1 MLSELSHL
9 QEAMDQLEKHSSD
22 PYSLPPASEQVRTT
36 VFSFSHIVE
45 NTFLFVYRIIACHS
59 ALSQCR

>member
-22 PYSLPPASEQVRTT
+22 PYSLPPASEQVRTSYKCIYLFHFT
-36 VFSFSHIVE
+36 VWKHAFSFI
-45 NTFLFVYRIIACHS
+45 YRHN
-59 ALSQCR
+59 LSQRH